1 MIDNKDIEQLSHELK
16 YENKW
21 MKVYEDKIKRCD
33 GATGIYGVV
42 EKPDFFLIIPFDGE
56 NVYLVEQYRYPLKVR
71 TLEFPQGGMEKK
83 DADFL
88 AGAVRELREETGL
101 SAGFIK
107 EIGSIYTAVGF
118 SNQTGH
124 VFFAKDLIQGTDDKD
139 AEEADLA
146 VKKVS
151 VVEFEKMIERNEIKD
166 SGTISAWCLAKTK
179 NFVH

>member
-1 MIDNKDIEQLSHELK
+1 MDIEQLSHELK

-21 MKVYEDKIKRCD
+21 MKVYEDKIKRRD
-33 GATGIYGVV
+33 DTAGIYGVV
-42 EKPDFFLIIPFDGE
+42 EKPEFFLIIPFDGE

-83 DADFL
+83 DEDSL

-118 SNQTGH
+118 SNQTGN
-124 VFFAKDLIQGTDDKD
+124 VFFAKELIQGTDDKD
-139 AEEADLA
+139 AEESDLI

-151 VVEFEKMIERNEIKD
+151 VADFEKMIERNEIKD
-166 SGTISAWCLAKTK
+166 SGTLSAWCLAKAK
-179 NFVH
+179 KFVH